1 MGALAAAVCYHV
13 PAEHHC
19 MQLLLSTTT
28 LLQGII
34 LLSAT
39 MFPQG
44 NTACNRPG
52 AYASGGSVK
61 IMQGLVGME
70 GTCAAAIHHHAAGQ
84 LCMRHSRKGGLCF
97 CRPPLRCCRASMPG
111 VRACDGA
118 LSKPFSPF
126 GYEAAQPRLVKV
138 LECWLR
144 GSPASAHQGAGAADG
159 TPDHGGAPRVPVLRH
174 PNSLAAGQSGSEERI

>member
-84 LCMRHSRKGGLCF
+84 LCMRHSSW
-97 CRPPLRCCRASMPG
+97 LRGSPTSVGQGAG
-111 VRACDGA
+111 VVDCAH
-118 LSKPFSPF
+118 LSTIF
-126 GYEAAQPRLVKV
+126 L
-138 LECWLR
+138 WLR